1 MAVLAAMLFGLAAAA
16 VNLAA
21 LGGALAAVG
30 LVFALGFGRGG
41 NMVRLLLTGVVLSAG
56 FSALI
61 SLLLTLA
68 PGAQVRGML
77 FWLMGDLSQ
86 AQAPGLAWGVLL
98 AALAL
103 AWWQRK

>member
-1 MAVLAAMLFGLAAAA
+1 
-16 VNLAA
+16 
-21 LGGALAAVG
+21 
-30 LVFALGFGRGG
+30 
-41 NMVRLLLTGVVLSAG
+41 MVRLLLTGVVLSAG

-103 AWWQRK
+103 AWWQANGLDILGLANSRPDPWV